1 MKRFIAICLSIL
13 ACVAFVACTGDD
25 YYEEFDPELSSLPHK
40 ITYTID
46 VEIKS
51 TDPSAIRKSINEKS
65 LSLGAYI
72 QDHTENYR
80 NGECEYITITYC
92 VPTQNLEQLIDFV
105 ESSGEMESKRVYG
118 ENISAQLAN
127 TEAKIESLKNR
138 MKSLETL
145 LDKAVD
151 SSERVQLIS
160 EISSVE
166 AELRSLEAV
175 LNDFNNSV
183 EYSTLTI
190 SITQK
195 TPASKIII
203 PIVVILLISASGV
216 VTTIVSVRI
225 SRKRARARKENDN

>member
-1 MKRFIAICLSIL
+1 
-13 ACVAFVACTGDD
+13 
-25 YYEEFDPELSSLPHK
+25 
-40 ITYTID
+40 
-46 VEIKS
+46 
-51 TDPSAIRKSINEKS
+51 
-65 LSLGAYI
+65 
-72 QDHTENYR
+72 
-80 NGECEYITITYC
+80 
-92 VPTQNLEQLIDFV
+92 
-105 ESSGEMESKRVYG
+105 MESKRVYG

-138 MKSLETL
+138 MRSLETL

-216 VTTIVSVRI
+216 VATIVSVRI